1 MRNRRTLKDSLQ
13 ERRRNL
19 FNWNST
25 GILGPRPALVLN
37 FIEGF
42 ALDPRI
48 TFTRADAVTC
58 ATRVNSLGLIETVAT
73 NVPRFDYDPVTL
85 ACKGLLI
92 EESRA
97 NLLLRSTDFSS
108 VTWNKNG
115 GVTATGKVDGPAGA
129 STADRIDFLTGG
141 AGVFMRQAGTFT
153 SGVTY
158 AFSIYARS
166 VSGSTTLTLDLGN
179 VSTLS
184 FTLTSTWTRYTG
196 TLTPGATYTWIDIS
210 MGAGGGVADLYG
222 IQAEVG
228 AFSTS
233 LIVTAAASLTRA
245 IDSAYMRG
253 ATNFDAWFNATAGT
267 LVASA
272 EVRTVQLTNRSVAM
286 LGRSTSATNEVYMY
300 ISRAADSR
308 RSLGILESSLQAAWV
323 PTGTVTSMKAAIAY
337 ALNNS
342 NAAIDG
348 TLQTLDTVC
357 VVPTSV
363 TTLYIGN
370 DDTGITSTN
379 GWIKK
384 ITYYNTRLTDAQLPA
399 LTV

>member
-1 MRNRRTLKDSLQ
+1 
-13 ERRRNL
+13 
-19 FNWNST
+19 
-25 GILGPRPALVLN
+25 
-37 FIEGF
+37 
-42 ALDPRI
+42 
-48 TFTRADAVTC
+48 
-58 ATRVNSLGLIETVAT
+58 
-73 NVPRFDYDPVTL
+73 
-85 ACKGLLI
+85 
-92 EESRA
+92 
-97 NLLLRSTDFSS
+97 
-108 VTWNKNG
+108 
-115 GVTATGKVDGPAGA
+115 
-129 STADRIDFLTGG
+129 
-141 AGVFMRQAGTFT
+141 
-153 SGVTY
+153 
-158 AFSIYARS
+158 
-166 VSGSTTLTLDLGN
+166 
-179 VSTLS
+179 
-184 FTLTSTWTRYTG
+184 
-196 TLTPGATYTWIDIS
+196 
-210 MGAGGGVADLYG
+210 
-222 IQAEVG
+222 
-228 AFSTS
+228 
-233 LIVTAAASLTRA
+233 
-245 IDSAYMRG
+245 MRG